1 VVNGEIR
8 AWLAQDR
15 IWDNQTDVNARFKT
29 GIIEHH
35 ANFGGALTRETNIR
49 QTVSTTGTTTTTTLL
64 SPNPDDVY
72 TGPYPLSPYIG
83 NLVGNTQALWAFDN
97 LRMANGKLEALGGAR
112 WERFNV
118 NGLGTT
124 LITGTNTQAPVT
136 QLVKMTSIR
145 SALTYHP
152 VRSMSVYGSYG
163 TSMSPS
169 LDGLSYSTS
178 NTAIP
183 PEKTKNLEFG
193 AKADLLNARLLAT
206 GAVFRVA
213 KDNART
219 PGLLAT
225 DPPQVLAG
233 TQVSRGFETS
243 LSGAVTRQLRILGS
257 YTFIDARIGK
267 SNTPAEVGKSFQNTP
282 KHSASVWAT
291 YTAKRFSLGLG
302 PRYMSKRYGNN
313 TNTRVVDG
321 YWTVDAMVGAT
332 INEHFDLRLNLTN
345 LNNAFYF
352 DRLGGGHVI
361 PGASRGVLMSTNF
374 RF

>member
-1 VVNGEIR
+1 
-8 AWLAQDR
+8 
-15 IWDNQTDVNARFKT
+15 
-29 GIIEHH
+29 
-35 ANFGGALTRETNIR
+35 
-49 QTVSTTGTTTTTTLL
+49 
-64 SPNPDDVY
+64 
-72 TGPYPLSPYIG
+72 
-83 NLVGNTQALWAFDN
+83 
-97 LRMANGKLEALGGAR
+97 
-112 WERFNV
+112 
-118 NGLGTT
+118 
-124 LITGTNTQAPVT
+124 
-136 QLVKMTSIR
+136 
-145 SALTYHP
+145 
-152 VRSMSVYGSYG
+152 MSVYGSYG